1 MKRLCFGTMLKI
13 LYCARANS
21 VTQVKLVE
29 RLFAAFEISYPGLNR
44 PTANRFINGPDN
56 PPIDLINAARDCDK
70 ERLVENFHNLIIPLL
85 NALKLS
91 AIVKAIQNVIEEDDK
106 IALDDELIGFAQN
119 YEKIRIIQ
127 SDSFE
132 LSSLLS
138 NLFYFVI
145 LNTKNTD
152 QQKSI
157 KEITKEYLDSLEAAA
172 SSIQIE
178 QYDINHDKSSKNKN
192 ALNSLRK
199 VFIPYNDDPIIKSL
213 PNKSTIELYYA
224 NFRNGKFKFKG
235 LESIIIE
242 SITSYVES
250 KERIRS
256 SNASNTGTQ
265 LGSSAAIKFMKAS
278 TKNIDVFLG
287 EMLLYLFLEQELGAP
302 KIMSKIEIDEVSGSL
317 KSASEGIHLLAAP
330 NCDDFQL
337 VCGASEIHGDLNN
350 AANRAF
356 EKVELIIDNEE
367 NEFAF
372 VSNADFD
379 REFPTKIRKYLVDE
393 LVPEERKEVKA
404 NLSFGILLGYTANV
418 DLSGLDYSQYNNALE
433 KQIIA
438 DLTHLKSYISDLV
451 QASGYEGYSF
461 YVFVVPFNDAD
472 IEKKELIENL
482 FGR

>member
-1 MKRLCFGTMLKI
+1 MSLI
-13 LYCARANS
+13 D
-21 VTQVKLVE
+21 E
-29 RLFAAFEISYPGLNR
+29 EISR
-44 PTANRFINGPDN
+44 
-56 PPIDLINAARDCDK
+56 
-70 ERLVENFHNLIIPLL
+70 
-85 NALKLS
+85 
-91 AIVKAIQNVIEEDDK
+91 
-106 IALDDELIGFAQN
+106 
-119 YEKIRIIQ
+119 
-127 SDSFE
+127 
-132 LSSLLS
+132 
-138 NLFYFVI
+138 
-145 LNTKNTD
+145 
-152 QQKSI
+152 
-157 KEITKEYLDSLEAAA
+157 
-172 SSIQIE
+172 SSIAISVRASKLTARGLAYMLRAAGRQIAKRHKKAQRPHGRQSVKKLMAHGE
-178 QYDINHDKSSKNKN
+178 NV
-192 ALNSLRK
+192 NS
-199 VFIPYNDDPIIKSL
+199 
-213 PNKSTIELYYA
+213 IEG
-224 NFRNGKFKFKG
+224 FRNGKFKFKG

-472 IEKKELIENL
+472 IEKKELIEDL